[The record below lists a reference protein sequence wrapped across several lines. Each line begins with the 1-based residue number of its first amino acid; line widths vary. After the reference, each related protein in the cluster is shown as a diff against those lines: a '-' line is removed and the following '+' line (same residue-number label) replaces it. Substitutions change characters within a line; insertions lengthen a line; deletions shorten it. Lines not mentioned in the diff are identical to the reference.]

1 MTMSRSQ
8 KFTKPVAFL
17 LILAMTSLTWGCQT
31 TTNAGRDAQIG
42 AAAGGVLGGL
52 IGSRSGSWAKGAIIG
67 AVIGGAT
74 GAIIGNYMDKQAA
87 EIDRNVKGAQVER
100 VGESIR
106 VIFDSG
112 ILFSTGSSTITA
124 TSRNNIEQLAR
135 ILTRYND
142 TNIVIEGHTDNIGSE
157 ATNQLLSERRA
168 ESVATLLKVYGVSGS
183 RVSPVGYGE
192 TRPVSSNE
200 TETGRRLN
208 RRVEVLIYA
217 NEALKRQA
225 ESGELKL

>member
-1 MTMSRSQ
+1 
-8 KFTKPVAFL
+8 
-17 LILAMTSLTWGCQT
+17 
-31 TTNAGRDAQIG
+31 
-42 AAAGGVLGGL
+42 
-52 IGSRSGSWAKGAIIG
+52 
-67 AVIGGAT
+67 
-74 GAIIGNYMDKQAA
+74 MDKQAA

>member
-1 MTMSRSQ
+1 MTSFQR
-8 KFTKPVAFL
+8 FTKPLAFL

-42 AAAGGVLGGL
+42 AAAGGVLGGI

-87 EIDRNVKGAQVER
+87 EIDRNVDGAKVER

-135 ILTRYND
+135 ILNRYND

-157 ATNQLLSERRA
+157 TTNQLLSERRA
-168 ESVATLLKVYGVSGS
+168 ESVATLLKAYGVSGS

-192 TRPVSSNE
+192 TRPVSTNE

>member
-1 MTMSRSQ
+1 MTPLR
-8 KFTKPVAFL
+8 KFTKPLAFL

-42 AAAGGVLGGL
+42 AAAGGVLGGI

-74 GAIIGNYMDKQAA
+74 GAIIGDYMDKQAA
-87 EIDRNVKGAQVER
+87 EIDRNVEGAKVER

-106 VIFDSG
+106 VVFDSG
-112 ILFSTGSSTITA
+112 ILFSSGSSTITA
-124 TSRNNIEQLAR
+124 ASRNNIEQLAR
-135 ILTRYND
+135 ILNRYND
-142 TNIVIEGHTDNIGSE
+142 TNLVIEGHTDDIGSE

-168 ESVATLLKVYGVSGS
+168 ESVATLLKAYGVTSN
-183 RVSPVGYGE
+183 RVSPVGYGK
-192 TRPVSSNE
+192 TRPVSTNE
-200 TETGRRLN
+200 TEAGRKLN

-225 ESGELKL
+225 ESGKLKL

>member
-1 MTMSRSQ
+1 MTRSQ
-8 KFTKPVAFL
+8 KFTKPVAFF

-87 EIDRNVKGAQVER
+87 EIDRNVDGAKVER

-124 TSRNNIEQLAR
+124 TSRSNIEQLAR
-135 ILTRYND
+135 ILNRYND

-157 ATNQLLSERRA
+157 STNQLLSERRA
-168 ESVATLLKVYGVSGS
+168 ESVATLLKAYGVSGG

-192 TRPVSSNE
+192 TRPVSTNE

-217 NEALKRQA
+217 KEALKRQA

>member
-1 MTMSRSQ
+1 MC
-8 KFTKPVAFL
+8 
-17 LILAMTSLTWGCQT
+17 I
-31 TTNAGRDAQIG
+31 RD
-42 AAAGGVLGGL
+42 
-52 IGSRSGSWAKGAIIG
+52 RAKGAIIG

-74 GAIIGNYMDKQAA
+74 GAIIGNYMDKQVA
-87 EIDRNVKGAQVER
+87 EIDRNVDGAKVER

-135 ILTRYND
+135 ILNRYSD
-142 TNIVIEGHTDNIGSE
+142 TNIVIEGHTDDIGSE

-168 ESVATLLKVYGVSGS
+168 ESVATLLKVYGVSGN

-192 TRPVSSNE
+192 TRPVSTNE